1 MPTLSTGEELSSRLA
16 LVIALE
22 TWTVENLDGESV
34 RGGSFGPNQGPFTL
48 FFDLLLQYIHFLS
61 NKFSRRTQRHMIV
74 AAQRLGEEHKRRGR

>member
-34 RGGSFGPNQGPFTL
+34 RGGSFGPN
-48 FFDLLLQYIHFLS
+48 
-61 NKFSRRTQRHMIV
+61 
-74 AAQRLGEEHKRRGR
+74 